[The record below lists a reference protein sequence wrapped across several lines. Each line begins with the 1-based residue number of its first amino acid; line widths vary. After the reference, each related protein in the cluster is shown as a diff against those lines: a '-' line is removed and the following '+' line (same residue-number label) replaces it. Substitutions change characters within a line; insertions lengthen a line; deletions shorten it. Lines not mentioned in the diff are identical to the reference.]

1 MTYVVTE
8 SSNRGIGAHPKI
20 PCCARR
26 TITQGHRLIR
36 ALCGVALAFFQPMT
50 HYLFILVGAILV
62 NNALQADD
70 LPMTGRR

>member
-1 MTYVVTE
+1 
-8 SSNRGIGAHPKI
+8 
-20 PCCARR
+20 
-26 TITQGHRLIR
+26 
-36 ALCGVALAFFQPMT
+36 MT